1 MGKASKRPILGPQQ
15 AQSRAAE
22 PARGRGFRL
31 AEVLE
36 QALQVVRGD
45 ADAGV
50 GDGKGPGDAGVLAL
64 DEGDAAGAVFTLRM
78 PPVAVAA

>member
-45 ADAGV
+45 ADAG
-50 GDGKGPGDAGVLAL
+50 DGKGPGDAGVLAL